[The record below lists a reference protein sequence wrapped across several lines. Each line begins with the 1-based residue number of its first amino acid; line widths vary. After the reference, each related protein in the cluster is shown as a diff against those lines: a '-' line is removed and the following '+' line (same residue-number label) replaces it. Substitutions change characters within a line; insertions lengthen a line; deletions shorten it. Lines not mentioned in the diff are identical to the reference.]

1 MYLLYLLYLL
11 HAHVLNLLLCST
23 YYVCDRYCACILYA
37 RTAPIDVLHAPTYDA
52 RTCIEEEKIPA
63 AVSTYLLLYVR
74 IYCTY
79 LVLVHLLMYVRTYCI
94 YCCSYWCTYVPTVRT
109 ALTNALSTRL
119 LLHQTPVPPV
129 RIVRAEQ
136 YVHFVFGQ
144 ELLKYSELKKNRRQ
158 KSTADMIARAE
169 GMTYL
174 IFFIFLW
181 LK

>member
-1 MYLLYLLYLL
+1 
-11 HAHVLNLLLCST
+11 
-23 YYVCDRYCACILYA
+23 
-37 RTAPIDVLHAPTYDA
+37 
-52 RTCIEEEKIPA
+52 
-63 AVSTYLLLYVR
+63 
-74 IYCTY
+74 
-79 LVLVHLLMYVRTYCI
+79 MYVRTYCT
-94 YCCSYWCTYVPTVRT
+94 YCCPYWCTYVPTVRT

-174 IFFIFLW
+174 IFFIFL
-181 LK
+181 